1 MTWFYLPCTELASSQ
16 ELEALTLEL
25 SISSPNLKPFAMS
38 RGKSLT
44 PKSFFKKCK
53 KENYLMPQYIPTCEP
68 SHPSLITFLKK
79 WISSQQVFHVNHFPK
94 REGSRVQMT
103 KDGYGIPYFKLLS
116 KLDLHSY
123 SWRTF
128 QTSLINGKH
137 LMKYQNP
144 FPKSGSILNG
154 QMFERRT
161 LGPTIKETV
170 CSSLLTELENYQTSF
185 LPTPTAS
192 DGIRTSKNYG
202 GGNLTLYGKVLQLPT
217 PTASQRPSEG
227 TVRILRNAVLNGHMT
242 LQEANTYNGR
252 SILLKQGSL
261 PLLPTPTTTGNQ
273 LCPSE
278 MKKGGAF
285 NNLKA
290 ISNLHGG
297 EGNRLSPLFVEWM
310 MGFPTGWTDLEV

>member
-79 WISSQQVFHVNHFPK
+79 WISSRQVSHVNPSLLL
-94 REGSRVQMT
+94 EGSRVQMT

-123 SWRTF
+123 SWKTF
-128 QTSLINGKH
+128 QTSLMNGKH
-137 LMKYQNP
+137 LMKFQSP

-170 CSSLLTELENYQTSF
+170 CSSLLTDQENYQTSF

-217 PTASQRPSEG
+217 PP
-227 TVRILRNAVLNGHMT
+227 
-242 LQEANTYNGR
+242 
-252 SILLKQGSL
+252 
-261 PLLPTPTTTGNQ
+261 TTGNQ
-273 LCPSE
+273 LCASE
-278 MKKGGAF
+278 MKKGGSF

-310 MGFPTGWTDLEV
+310 MGFPTGWTELEV